1 MTSGAFAAAHLEL
14 SPRFAKTAQQPIVT
28 VTISTGVGAE
38 SIPNRLQRGEAADVV
53 ILPDEALNQLIKDG
67 LIVASTR
74 VPLARSEIGMAVRA
88 GAPKPDISSVTA
100 LRNAL
105 LQAKSVAY
113 SASVSGIYLSTEL
126 FPKLGI
132 ADQMKSKSL
141 RIERERVGAVV
152 ARGEA
157 EIGFQQIT
165 ELLEIKGID
174 YVGPLPPEVQRVTL
188 VSAGVPVIA
197 KNPEG
202 ARRLIQFFASA
213 NVAADLRKVGLQ
225 PLVPP
230 SDDRAAAAPVATIE
244 GRWKLIAAE
253 DLRADGSVARLPWG
267 RHPVGSIVV
276 DRGFCFL
283 QILSSDVPS
292 FAEGAGAIGDRMKA
306 ALLSTYIAYA
316 GPCTV
321 DPVEGSVTL
330 KVEAAWRP
338 DYVGSEQKR
347 FFRLD
352 GSKMYFGPASG
363 SIRAGDERLTRRLTL
378 ERVAP
383 D

>member
-14 SPRFAKTAQQPIVT
+14 SPRFAKASQETIVT
-28 VTISTGVGAE
+28 VTTSTGVGAE

-53 ILPDEALNQLIKDG
+53 ILPDAALNLLIKDG
-67 LIVASTR
+67 LIVAGTR

-88 GAPKPDISSVTA
+88 GAPKPDISSVNA

-113 SASVSGIYLSTEL
+113 SASVSGVYLATEL

-132 ADQMKSKSL
+132 ADQMKPKSL

-188 VSAGVPVIA
+188 VSAGVPVKA
-197 KNPEG
+197 KNPDG

-213 NVAADLRKVGLQ
+213 DVAADMRRVGLE
-225 PLVPP
+225 PLVRPEALCVSCGVVLCVLSLCSSP
-230 SDDRAAAAPVATIE
+230 RLCSCA
-244 GRWKLIAAE
+244 
-253 DLRADGSVARLPWG
+253 GS
-267 RHPVGSIVV
+267 
-276 DRGFCFL
+276 
-283 QILSSDVPS
+283 
-292 FAEGAGAIGDRMKA
+292 
-306 ALLSTYIAYA
+306 
-316 GPCTV
+316 
-321 DPVEGSVTL
+321 
-330 KVEAAWRP
+330 
-338 DYVGSEQKR
+338 
-347 FFRLD
+347 
-352 GSKMYFGPASG
+352 
-363 SIRAGDERLTRRLTL
+363 
-378 ERVAP
+378 
-383 D
+383 